1 MVKSFFSLCLILIT
15 AFSFSQEAPQL
26 LSEGQVLEQR
36 FKEPEALAKYQ
47 QALAAQPSNVE
58 AAVKCALVC
67 CAMGVREVEKE
78 NKAKYFNQA
87 KDYAATALLYGPNN
101 VEANYAMSVACGKLT
116 ETESS
121 NNKVIEYVKASRM
134 YADKALA
141 INPNY
146 GKAWNVLG
154 QWHFEMLNLN
164 IVKKAAVKLIYG
176 GVGNSDIDT
185 CIADL
190 EKCKQLEPY
199 YCLNYMSLAKAYR
212 YNKEYEKSLAAL
224 QQCIKSPSLQ
234 LNDRTVKEDA
244 KKLLVDWQ

>member
-1 MVKSFFSLCLILIT
+1 MVKLFLSFCLLSVAVFSY
-15 AFSFSQEAPQL
+15 AQEAPQL
-26 LSEGQVLEQR
+26 IAEGQALEQK

-47 QALAAQPSNVE
+47 QALAAQPSNVV
-58 AAVKCALVC
+58 AATKCALLC
-67 CAMGVREVEKE
+67 CSIGSREAEKE
-78 NKAKYFNQA
+78 DKAKWFNKA
-87 KDYAATALLYGPNN
+87 KDYAAAAILYGPKD
-101 VEANYAMSVACGKLT
+101 VEANYAMSVAFGKLT
-116 ETESS
+116 ETETS
-121 NNKVIEYVKASRM
+121 NNKVVEYVKATKQ
-134 YADKALA
+134 YADKTLA
-141 INPNY
+141 INPDY

-164 IVKKAAVKLIYG
+164 MVKKAAVKIIYG

-199 YCLNYMSLAKAYR
+199 CCLNYMSLAKAYR
-212 YNKEYEKSLAAL
+212 YNKEYEKALAAL

-234 LNDRTVKEDA
+234 LNDRIVKEEA